1 MMNYGEGSWWKQAHL
16 IGHPIKK
23 KKIKGYAKSLE
34 TFNVFP
40 ILFPKFSFPY
50 FYFYNHS
57 RF

>member
-1 MMNYGEGSWWKQAHL
+1 LVETSTFDWPSYKE
-16 IGHPIKK
+16 